1 MRAILPPES
10 ILITGCSSGIGY
22 RTARHLQD
30 LGYHVIATARHQQDV
45 EALQG
50 EFNTFRLDL
59 DDPQSIDEALEAIFA
74 LTSHRLSAV
83 FHNGAFGLPG
93 ALEDISRD
101 GLRRQFE
108 TNVFGTHDLNVK
120 LIAHFRRQ
128 GYGRIIFNSSI
139 LGFAAMAYRGAYN
152 ASKYALEG
160 MADTL
165 RLELYGTEIG
175 VVLIQPG
182 PIESRFRA
190 NAYSAFQQW
199 VQADKSA
206 HQQQYQAMIERLTA
220 SEKIAPFT
228 LPAQAVAEV
237 VVKALQARH
246 PKARYPVTLPTKVF
260 TWLKR
265 ILPTFWLDATLRKAG
280 GSGRN

>member
-1 MRAILPPES
+1 MRAILPPEPV
-10 ILITGCSSGIGY
+10 LITGCSSGIGY

-30 LGYHVIATARHQQDV
+30 LGYHVIATARNQQDV
-45 EALQG
+45 DALQG
-50 EFNTFRLDL
+50 EFNAFRLDL
-59 DDPQSIDEALEAIFA
+59 DDPHSIEEALEAIFA

-93 ALEDISRD
+93 ALEDISRSA
-101 GLRRQFE
+101 LRRQFE
-108 TNVFGTHDLNVK
+108 TNVFGTHDLNVR

-152 ASKYALEG
+152 ASKYAIEG

-165 RLELYGTEIG
+165 RLELHGTDIR
-175 VVLIQPG
+175 VVLIEPG

-199 VQADKSA
+199 VQVDNSA
-206 HQQQYQAMIERLTA
+206 HQEQYQAMIARLSA
-220 SEKIAPFT
+220 SEKTAPFT

-237 VVKALQARH
+237 VAKALLARN

-260 TWLKR
+260 AWLKR
-265 ILPTFWLDATLRKAG
+265 LLPTFLLDVALRRAG
-280 GSGRN
+280 GSGKR